1 MASEY
6 ACADPADRGRASKVE
21 GADATPP
28 EGRTAIAT
36 ENCAVDRE
44 RQWFELPA
52 SIPHG
57 AVHGFVPVAS
67 RARHHVACQEL
78 HDAVGDGLGLLDVEE
93 VTDAVDG
100 AVLDVR
106 E

>member
-1 MASEY
+1 MPHRLRVGPLLRQCSH
-6 ACADPADRGRASKVE
+6 RSLG
-21 GADATPP
+21 
-28 EGRTAIAT
+28 
-36 ENCAVDRE
+36 ENCSVDRE

-52 SIPHG
+52 SIPRG